1 VQCGIFLS
9 TALYPLWKMAE
20 ASILLHDICAY
31 HPFSHATEWIR
42 FALYGQANLTAA
54 VWIKT
59 GFIGFFSPAFGAI
72 ALIPPSSGKI
82 ESARRIEIWR
92 EEKLRRSVAL
102 PPLALQKYLTHIP
115 GFFRPNVG

>member
-1 VQCGIFLS
+1 LDKNW
-9 TALYPLWKMAE
+9 LYW
-20 ASILLHDICAY
+20 
-31 HPFSHATEWIR
+31 
-42 FALYGQANLTAA
+42 
-54 VWIKT
+54 
-59 GFIGFFSPAFGAI
+59 FFSPAFGAI

-82 ESARRIEIWR
+82 ESARRIEIWP